1 MEKPCKLEL
10 EESLHEDFRAFP
22 VPFVQIELLILNLGQ
37 GTDGKVEDALQ
48 AQNFII
54 GVFHRFPV
62 RR

>member
-37 GTDGKVEDALQ
+37 GTDGKVEDALR
-48 AQNFII
+48 ARNFII
-54 GVFHRFPV
+54 GVVH
-62 RR
+62 